1 MTRPQAPAPSDA
13 AGGPGLRLALAAAL
27 GVGVLL
33 PAVLFLAR
41 PSLLLDEVRL
51 ALNIGA
57 RSWVGLTQPLDYD
70 QTAPVLF
77 LWAEKLVTR
86 LGGVNDHTLRAVP
99 FAAAVAMPVLVWLVA
114 RRLVGGGGAV
124 MSAAL
129 AAVSPLVLQYCRQVK
144 PYTLDAVVALALL
157 WLGLDWLDAP
167 REQRHVRRLAVA
179 CLIAPWLSVPS
190 AFCLAGTLGVVATEP
205 WPRRPSWRVL
215 ALLALLSGGSFALAY
230 VWIYRPVANSPY
242 MAQFWHASLLSIGEP
257 GFFARLWQGMRELF
271 WQTFVGGTTEPGA
284 PPLLDQLA
292 NPVAGILLGLW
303 VFGLLRMAQW
313 VGPRR
318 CLLVVAPLVAAVAA
332 SAAGKYPMAARTMLF
347 AVPALVM
354 GIGAGWLAL
363 VRGVAPRARP
373 LVGTV
378 AAACLLGPPIPLDI
392 NLFRGRHSFENVRE
406 AVQEYARHRAPGE
419 PIYVFSAA
427 LPAWTF
433 YTTDWRHPD
442 QDRLVRM
449 ARLGSSGGPAFEN
462 APPRTHAI
470 GMEGDSLR
478 YAFGDA
484 YEIIG
489 LYHGAQ
495 GPSAAPV
502 AETSPDTN
510 WTTNEARRIRNAA
523 APSVWVLTIRTMGLE
538 RYLYGATGLC
548 LDGFYERDGFA
559 LARLTAAPVCGR
571 GALEEAGR

>member
-1 MTRPQAPAPSDA
+1 MTA
-13 AGGPGLRLALAAAL
+13 AGSTPPDVRTDSGLRLALIAAL
-27 GVGVLL
+27 GLGVLL
-33 PAVLFLAR
+33 PAVLYLAG
-41 PSLLLDEVRL
+41 PSLLLDEVRV
-51 ALNIGA
+51 ALSVGP

-70 QTAPVLF
+70 QTAPLLF
-77 LWAEKLVTR
+77 LWATKLVTR
-86 LGGVNDHTLRAVP
+86 IGGVNDYTLRAVP
-99 FAAAVAMPVLVWLVA
+99 FAAAVALPPLVWLVA

-124 MSAAL
+124 MAAAL
-129 AAVSPLVLQYCRQVK
+129 VAVSPLVLQYCRQLK
-144 PYTLDAVVALALL
+144 PYTLDAVVALGVL
-157 WLGLDWLDAP
+157 WLGLDCLAAP
-167 REQRHVRRLAVA
+167 KERRHVRRLALTGVV
-179 CLIAPWLSVPS
+179 APWLSVTS
-190 AFCLAGTLGVVATEP
+190 AFCLAGLLGVVATEP
-205 WPRRPSWRVL
+205 PERRPSWRVL
-215 ALLALLSGGSFALAY
+215 AFLAVLSGGSFALAY
-230 VWIYRPVANSPY
+230 FSMYRSVANSPY
-242 MAQFWHASLLSIGEP
+242 MAQFWHASILSIGEP
-257 GFFARLWQGMRELF
+257 GFIARLWQGTRELF

-292 NPVAGILLGLW
+292 NPVAGILLTLW
-303 VFGLLRMAQW
+303 LFGLVRMAQRA
-313 VGPRR
+313 GLRQ

-332 SAAGKYPMAARTMLF
+332 SAVGKYPMAARTMLF
-347 AVPALVM
+347 AVPALVL
-354 GIGAGWLAL
+354 GIGAAWLAL
-363 VRGVAPRARP
+363 VRGVEPRLRP

-378 AAACLLGPPIPLDI
+378 AAACLLGPPVPLDI

-406 AVQEYARHRAPGE
+406 AVQEYERHRAPGE

-442 QDRLVRM
+442 QDRLARM

-470 GMEGDSLR
+470 SMEGDSLR
-478 YAFGDA
+478 YPFGDA

-495 GPSAAPV
+495 GRSAAPV

-523 APSVWVLTIRTMGLE
+523 TPSVWVLTIRTMGLE

-548 LDGFYERDGFA
+548 LDRLYERDGFA
-559 LARLTAAPVCGR
+559 LAHLTAAPACSQRAPDQVGK
-571 GALEEAGR
+571 